1 MVRRTK
7 GFYFTLRFL
16 TQDRGVWEVPVFLT
30 VFKKHMMKQKV
41 WVLLAALFIVSSA
54 CLAQTK
60 LVEKVTKKG
69 SEIVI
74 PYEKYVLPNGLTLI
88 VHEDHSDPVVH
99 VDVTYHVGS
108 AREEIGKSG
117 FAHFFE
123 HMMFQGSDNVADE
136 QHFKIVTESGG
147 TLNGTTNRDRTNYF
161 ETVPSNQLEKMLW
174 LEADRMGFLLD
185 AVTQKKFEIQ
195 RATVKNERGQNYDN
209 RPYGLALEAM
219 SKALYP
225 YGHPYSWLT
234 IGYLEDLNRSD
245 VNDLKNFFLRWYG
258 PNNATVT
265 IGGDV
270 KPAEVVKLAE
280 KYFGSIPR
288 GPEVKPATMP
298 AVSLTSN
305 RYISYTDNYARV
317 PLLLAAYPTVPN
329 YHPDMAA
336 LACLAQVIGQG
347 RNSLLYQNLVKTQ
360 LALQASA
367 FSSLSELAGEF
378 VFQIVPLPGKTLADM
393 ENLFRASLDSFEKRG
408 VTDEDIEKF
417 KGGMESQLI
426 NGLQSVGGKVSQLAS
441 FQTFTGNP
449 NKIADL
455 LKMYTSLTKAEV
467 MEAYNKYIKGKGAV
481 VLSVT
486 PKGQEQNIAKEN
498 NYKVDSS
505 NYTAPDYG
513 YAGLKYIKATDNFDR
528 KKLPG
533 NGANP
538 MVKVPAFWKKTLP
551 NGAKIIG
558 TANTELPLVTLSLT
572 IPGGHLAQSND
583 LSKVGLASFFADMM
597 AEDTKNYTAEQLAVE
612 LQKLGSSI
620 TVGSEIDGVT
630 YTVQSLKKNLDR
642 TLALLQERLL
652 NPKFTQDAFDRNK
665 KQILESFKVQKS
677 QPSYVA
683 NTVFAKVNYGAK
695 NILGMTEEG
704 TEETI
709 KNISLEDVQN
719 YYKNYMTSMDAKV
732 VVVGDIKQEE
742 ILPKLSFL
750 NKLPKKKIVLPKPGS
765 APSVDKTKVYMVDVP
780 KAAQSEF
787 RVGYAT
793 GLKYDATGDYYRSYL
808 ANYPLGGGFN
818 SRLNL
823 NLREDKGWTYGAS
836 SVFSGNK
843 YSGDYEFY
851 SGIKANVTDSALMEV
866 MREIKTYLKEGP
878 TKDEVAFMQSAIGQ
892 RDALRYETGAQKAL
906 FIGRI
911 LDYNL
916 PANYVDIQNKILQ
929 GMTPEQM
936 KMMANKYIKP
946 EKLNILLVGDKATIL
961 DDVKKLGYEIVELDA
976 DGNKLEKKTF

>member
-1 MVRRTK
+1 
-7 GFYFTLRFL
+7 
-16 TQDRGVWEVPVFLT
+16 
-30 VFKKHMMKQKV
+30 MKQKV
-41 WVLLAALFIVSSA
+41 WVLAAALFIISYSA
-54 CLAQTK
+54 FSQTK
-60 LVEKVTKKG
+60 LVEKVTKTG

-74 PYEKYVLPNGLTLI
+74 PYEKYLLPNGLTLI

-136 QHFKIVTESGG
+136 QHFKTVIESGG

-185 AVTQKKFEIQ
+185 AVTQPKFEIQ

-219 SKALYP
+219 SKAMYP

-258 PNNATVT
+258 PNNATIT

-270 KPAEVVKLAE
+270 KPAEVVKLVE
-280 KYFGSIPR
+280 KYFGSIPS
-288 GPEVKPATMP
+288 GPAVKPAALP
-298 AVSLTSN
+298 SVSLTSN
-305 RYISYTDNYARV
+305 RYTSYTDNYAKV
-317 PLLLAAYPTVPN
+317 PLLLVSYPTVPN
-329 YHPDMAA
+329 YHEDMAA
-336 LACLAQVIGQG
+336 LACLAQVLGQG
-347 RNSLLYQNLVKTQ
+347 RNSILYQNLVKNQ
-360 LALQASA
+360 LALQANA
-367 FSSLSELAGEF
+367 FSNLSELSGELI
-378 VFQIVPLPGKTLADM
+378 FQIVPLPGKTLADM
-393 ENLFRASLDSFEKRG
+393 ENLYRASLDSFEKRG

-426 NGLQSVGGKVSQLAS
+426 NGLQSVSGKVSQLAA

-455 LKMYTSLTKAEV
+455 LKMYTSLTKQDV
-467 MEAYNKYIKGKGAV
+467 MAAYDKYIKNKGAV
-481 VLSVT
+481 ILSIT
-486 PKGQEQNIAKEN
+486 PKGQEQNIAKED
-498 NYKVDSS
+498 NYKIDSS

-513 YAGLKYIKATDNFDR
+513 YAGLKYVKATDNFDR
-528 KKLPG
+528 KKMPG

-538 MVKVPAFWKKTLP
+538 VVKVPAFWKKTLP
-551 NGAKIIG
+551 NGAKLIG
-558 TANTELPLVTLSLT
+558 AANTELPIVTLSLT
-572 IPGGHLAQSND
+572 IPGGHLAQAND

-597 AEDTKNYTAEQLAVE
+597 AEDTKNYTAEQMAVE
-612 LQKLGSSI
+612 LQKLGSAIS
-620 TVGSEIDGVT
+620 VNSETDGVT
-630 YTVQSLKKNLDR
+630 YTVQSLKKNLDK
-642 TLALLQERLL
+642 TLALLEERLL
-652 NPKFTQDAFDRNK
+652 NPKFTKDAFERNQ
-665 KQILESFKVQKS
+665 KQTLESFKVQKS
-677 QPSYVA
+677 QPAYVA
-683 NTVFAKVNYGAK
+683 NVLFSKMNFGAN
-695 NILGMTEEG
+695 NILGMAQEG

-709 KNISLEDVQN
+709 KNITLEDVQN
-719 YYKNYMTSMDAKV
+719 YYNNYMTSNGAKV

-742 ILPKLSFL
+742 ILPKLAFL
-750 NKLPKKKIVLPKPGS
+750 NKLPNKKIVLPKPG
-765 APSVDKTKVYMVDVP
+765 ATPAVDKTKVYLVDVP

-787 RVGYAT
+787 RIGYAT
-793 GLKYDATGDYYRSYL
+793 GLKYDATGEYYK
-808 ANYPLGGGFN
+808 ANLSNYALGSSPNG
-818 SRLNL
+818 RLFL
-823 NLREDKGWTYGAS
+823 DLREDKGWTYGAS
-836 SVFSGNK
+836 SSFSGDK
-843 YSGDYEFY
+843 YAGDYEFS
-851 SGIKANVTDSALMEV
+851 SGIRANVTDSALAETMKV
-866 MREIKTYLKEGP
+866 INTYLKEGP
-878 TKDEVAFMQSAIGQ
+878 TKQEVTFMKSAIGQ

-911 LDYNL
+911 LDYDL

-929 GMTPEQM
+929 GITPDQI
-936 KMMANKYIKP
+936 KTTANKYIKP
-946 EKLNILLVGDKATIL
+946 EKMNILLVGDKAAIL

-976 DGNKLEKKTF
+976 DGNRLEKKTF

>member
-1 MVRRTK
+1 
-7 GFYFTLRFL
+7 
-16 TQDRGVWEVPVFLT
+16 
-30 VFKKHMMKQKV
+30 MKQKV
-41 WVLLAALFIVSSA
+41 WVLAAALFIINSGA
-54 CLAQTK
+54 FAQTK
-60 LVEKVTKKG
+60 LVEKVTKTG
-69 SEIVI
+69 NEIVI
-74 PYEKYVLPNGLTLI
+74 PYEKYVLPNGLTLV

-123 HMMFQGSDNVADE
+123 HMMFNGSDNVADE
-136 QHFKIVTESGG
+136 QHFKTVIESGG

-185 AVTQKKFEIQ
+185 AVTQQKFEIQ

-219 SKALYP
+219 SKGLYP

-270 KPAEVVKLAE
+270 KPAEVVKLVE
-280 KYFGSIPR
+280 KYFGSIPK
-288 GPEVKPATMP
+288 GPEVKPAILPVVT
-298 AVSLTSN
+298 LDKN
-305 RYISYTDNYARV
+305 RYVSYVDNYAKV
-317 PLLLAAYPTVPN
+317 PLLVVAYPTVPN
-329 YHPDMAA
+329 YHEDMAA
-336 LACLAQVIGQG
+336 LACLAQVLGQG
-347 RNSLLYQNLVKTQ
+347 RNSILYQNLVKNQ

-367 FSSLSELAGEF
+367 TSSLSELAGELF
-378 VFQIVPLPGKTLADM
+378 VQLVPLPGKNLADM
-393 ENLFRASLDSFEKRG
+393 ENLYRASLDSFEKRG

-426 NGLQSVGGKVSQLAS
+426 TGLQAVSGKVSQLAA

-455 LKMYTSLTKAEV
+455 LKMYTSLTKQDV
-467 MEAYNKYIKGKGAV
+467 MAAYNKYIKGRGAV

-486 PKGQEQNIAKEN
+486 PKGQEQNIAKED
-498 NYKVDSS
+498 NYKIDS
-505 NYTAPDYG
+505 TAYKVPDYG
-513 YAGLKYIKATDNFDR
+513 YTGLKYVKATDNFNR
-528 KKLPG
+528 KKMPG

-538 MVKVPAFWKKTLP
+538 VVKVPAFWKKTLP
-551 NGAKIIG
+551 NGTKVIG
-558 TANTELPLVTLSLT
+558 AANTELPLVTVSLT
-572 IPGGHLAQSND
+572 IPGGHLAQSGD

-597 AEDTKNYTAEQLAVE
+597 GEDTKNYTAEQLSVE

-620 TVGSEIDGVT
+620 SVYSEIDGVT
-630 YTVQSLKKNLDR
+630 YTVQSLKKNLDK

-677 QPSYVA
+677 QPAYVA
-683 NTVFAKVNYGAK
+683 SLVFSKMNFGAD
-695 NILGMTEEG
+695 NILGMAPEG

-709 KNISLEDVQN
+709 KNITLADIEN
-719 YYKNYMTSMDAKV
+719 YYKNYTTSNGAKL

-742 ILPKLSFL
+742 VLPKLAFL
-750 NKLPKKKIVLPKPGS
+750 NKLPNKKIVLPKPAA
-765 APSVDKTKVYMVDVP
+765 APKVDKTRVYLVDVP

-787 RVGYAT
+787 RIGYAT
-793 GLKYDATGDYYRSYL
+793 GLKYDATGEFYKANL
-808 ANYPLGGGFN
+808 ANYALGSSPNG
-818 SRLNL
+818 RLFL

-836 SVFSGNK
+836 SSFSGDK
-843 YSGDYEFY
+843 YSGEFAFS
-851 SGIKANVTDSALMEV
+851 SGIRANVTDSALAETMKEV
-866 MREIKTYLKEGP
+866 KNYLQNGP
-878 TKDEVAFMQSAIGQ
+878 TDQEVAFMKSAIGQ
-892 RDALRYETGAQKAL
+892 RDALRYETGAQKAV

-911 LDYNL
+911 LDYDL
-916 PANYVDIQNKILQ
+916 PSNYVDVQNKILQ
-929 GMTPEQM
+929 SVTPEQL
-936 KMMANKYIKP
+936 KATASRYIKP
-946 EKLNILLVGDKATIL
+946 ENLNILLVGDKATIL